1 MPVLKVKEASN
12 LETNTYGPRKL
23 SSPPLALKKTLN
35 EACSNQRARKGAD
48 QQDRQPLHNCG
59 SLQPNAIEKLWP
71 QPHQQRLGGEH
82 WFPPLPGCLQVPRH
96 LPVLWSQKGIFIP
109 RGLMDFL
116 TTQRCH

>member
-82 WFPPLPGCLQVPRH
+82 WFPPLPGCLQVPQH